1 MLTILLLDCIITYDT
16 PCYKLIG
23 GMFLVEQDTLKNIRN
38 KNLSAI
44 LQVLRNKGACSLA
57 ELTENTDGGL
67 TTVKK
72 CVFQAMDYEMVVEG
86 EIADSTGGRK
96 AKQYLINEKY
106 QYFLFLIVDNNDLI
120 FKIQNF
126 KFEYVE
132 NYAVHFD
139 MNEFFETICKN
150 INKIKNKYDIRTLC
164 LSMPCVVKDGVI
176 LDWYYN
182 PNMNGFD
189 LKTALENRYRFNT
202 IIQNDMKLTVIGEST
217 ASRQN
222 TKNIVTMQFGHN
234 GIGVGEMANGHL
246 LEGNTGFAGEVGF
259 INDLRKNIM
268 SISYPAK
275 IVRNAIIFLN
285 PEVIVFYKSDRQ
297 NQFKEIFDKAVAGLP
312 YYAVPRFEISDDY
325 NNSIITGFIS
335 LINKYGF
342 YKKPEEE
349 K

>member
-1 MLTILLLDCIITYDT
+1 MCIITYNT
-16 PCYKLIG
+16 LYQKWLGLG
-23 GMFLVEQDTLKNIRN
+23 GTVLVEQDILKNIRN
-38 KNLSAI
+38 KNLSDI
-44 LQVLRNKGACSLA
+44 LQVLRNKGASTLA

-72 CVFQAMDYEMVVEG
+72 CVFQAMDLGMIIEG
-86 EIADSTGGRK
+86 DIADSTGGRK

-132 NYAVHFD
+132 NYAVHFN

-164 LSMPCVVKDGVI
+164 LSMPCVVKDGII

-189 LKTALENRYRFNT
+189 LKKALENIYRFNT

-217 ASRQN
+217 ENRQN

-246 LEGNTGFAGEVGF
+246 LEGNVGFAGEVGF

-268 SISYPAK
+268 GISYPAK
-275 IVRNAIIFLN
+275 IVRNAIVFLN

-312 YYAVPRFEISDDY
+312 YYAVPRFEVSDDY
-325 NNSIITGFIS
+325 DNSIISGLIS

-342 YKKPEEE
+342 FKKAEEE

>member
-1 MLTILLLDCIITYDT
+1 MVLL
-16 PCYKLIG
+16 
-23 GMFLVEQDTLKNIRN
+23 EQDTLKNIRN
-38 KNLSAI
+38 KNLSDI
-44 LQVLRNKGACSLA
+44 LQVLRDKGACSLA
-57 ELTENTDGGL
+57 ELTENTAGGL

-72 CVFQAMDYEMVVEG
+72 CVFQAMDYGMILEG
-86 EIADSTGGRK
+86 DIADSTGGRK
-96 AKQYLINEKY
+96 AKQYLINEQY
-106 QYFLFLIVDNNDLI
+106 QYFLFIIIDNNNLI

-126 KFEYVE
+126 KFECVD
-132 NYAVHFD
+132 NYTVHFD
-139 MNEFFETICKN
+139 MDEFFKVVCKN
-150 INKIKNKYDIRTLC
+150 IDKIAGKYDLGTIC

-182 PNMNGFD
+182 SDMNGFD
-189 LKTALENRYRFNT
+189 LKAALESQYKLNT

-217 ASRQN
+217 ESRQN

-246 LEGNTGFAGEVGF
+246 LEGNAGFAGEVGY

-268 SISYPAK
+268 GISYPAK
-275 IVRNAIIFLN
+275 IVRNAIVFLN

-297 NQFKEIFDKAVAGLP
+297 NQFKEIFEKAVFGLP
-312 YYAVPRFEISDDY
+312 HYAVPRFEISNNYDD
-325 NNSIITGFIS
+325 SIIAGLVS

-342 YKKPEEE
+342 FKKAEEE

>member
-1 MLTILLLDCIITYDT
+1 MN
-16 PCYKLIG
+16 
-23 GMFLVEQDTLKNIRN
+23 LVEQDTLKSIRN
-38 KNLSAI
+38 KNLSDI
-44 LQVLRNKGACSLA
+44 LQVLRDKGACSLS

-72 CVFQAMDYEMVVEG
+72 CVFQAMDYGMIIEG
-86 EIADSTGGRK
+86 DIADSTGGRK

-106 QYFLFLIVDNNDLI
+106 QFFLFVIIDNNDLI
-120 FKIQNF
+120 FKIHNF
-126 KFEYVE
+126 KFECVE
-132 NYAVHFD
+132 NYSVHFV
-139 MNEFFETICKN
+139 MNEFFTVVCKN
-150 INKIKNKYDIRTLC
+150 IDKIIQKYDLGIVC
-164 LSMPCVVKDGVI
+164 LSMPCVIKDGVI

-189 LKTALENRYRFNT
+189 LKSALESKYKLNT

-222 TKNIVTMQFGHN
+222 TKNIVTIQFGHN

-246 LEGNTGFAGEVGF
+246 LEGNSGFAGEVGF

-268 SISYPAK
+268 GISYPAK
-275 IVRNAIIFLN
+275 IVRNAIVFLN

-312 YYAVPRFEISDDY
+312 HYAVPKFEISDNYDD
-325 NNSIITGFIS
+325 SIIAGFAS

-342 YKKPEEE
+342 FKKAEEE

>member
-1 MLTILLLDCIITYDT
+1 MT
-16 PCYKLIG
+16 PGAISFFG
-23 GMFLVEQDTLKNIRN
+23 GMILIEQNTLKSIRN
-38 KNLSAI
+38 KNLSDV
-44 LQVLRNKGACSLA
+44 LQVLRDKGACSLA
-57 ELTENTDGGL
+57 EITENIDGGL

-72 CVFQAMDYEMVVEG
+72 CVFQGIEYGMIIEG
-86 EIADSTGGRK
+86 DIADSTGGRK

-106 QYFLFLIVDNNDLI
+106 QYLLFVIIDNNDMF
-120 FKIQNF
+120 FKIHNF
-126 KFEYVE
+126 KFECVE
-132 NYAVHFD
+132 NYSVHFD
-139 MNEFFETICKN
+139 MNKFFQIICEN
-150 INKIKNKYDIRTLC
+150 IDKIIKKYDLGTIC
-164 LSMPCVVKDGVI
+164 LSMPCVVKDGII

-189 LKTALENRYRFNT
+189 LKAAFKSKYKFNI

-217 ASRQN
+217 ENKQN

-246 LEGNTGFAGEVGF
+246 LEGNAGFAGEVGY

-268 SISYPAK
+268 GISYPAK
-275 IVRNAIIFLN
+275 IVRNVIIFLN
-285 PEVIVFYKSDRQ
+285 PEVIVFYRSDRQ

-312 YYAVPRFEISDDY
+312 RCAVPRFKISDNY
-325 NNSIITGFIS
+325 NESIIAGLIS

-342 YKKPEEE
+342 FKKAEEE